1 MDSMFDFDTLKDH
14 FGDKFDVYYDEE
26 NLEIG
31 GLYMLYIAIPFSQ
44 TGREY
49 QLAIYKGKEK
59 DKSSEKSYKDEEL
72 KKRMPYKLKFDYFF
86 TLHEFDKYGKSP
98 NIMGFEANPPGIAH
112 YLGKSQ
118 FYKRVRKDDPNSP
131 DEVSIY
137 DFSEGSDKIDREYK
151 DSANTFVKKVIEKGY
166 DDARTV
172 TPEYDE
178 LDEDDWAMLHNEDD
192 EKDSEK
198 EEAEAE
204 EKRLDEMRTVFEN
217 IGKEEKG
224 GRRPRK
230 QGSKKSRMT
239 KKNRVKKG
247 GKSRKT
253 KSKRTR
259 KQNKV
264 KK

>member
-1 MDSMFDFDTLKDH
+1 MSSKKEESMFDFDTLKDH

-31 GLYMLYIAIPFSQ
+31 GLYMLYIAKPFSQ
-44 TGREY
+44 RGREY
-49 QLAIYKGKEK
+49 QIAVYKGKEK
-59 DKSSEKSYKDEEL
+59 DNSNNTVYKDAEL
-72 KKRMPYKLKFDYFF
+72 KKRMPYKLKFDYLFS
-86 TLHEFDKYGKSP
+86 LYEFDKYGKSP
-98 NIMGFEANPPGIAH
+98 NIMGFEANQPGVTH
-112 YLGKSQ
+112 YHGKNQ

-137 DFSEGSDKIDREYK
+137 DFNEGADKINRDYK
-151 DSANTFVKKVIEKGY
+151 DSANQFVKKVIEKGY

-178 LDEDDWAMLHNEDD
+178 VDEEDWAMLHNDD

-198 EEAEAE
+198 

-217 IGKEEKG
+217 IGKGEKG

-230 QGSKKSRMT
+230 T
-239 KKNRVKKG
+239 KKTAGKRRVK
-247 GKSRKT
+247 KSRKT
-253 KSKRTR
+253 KARRTR
-259 KQNKV
+259 KSH